1 MKTANSSMLCN
12 IPHLLNLSVSI
23 CKKIKQSYILVMII
37 AASSSPAKQFPLL
50 LKKETI
56 EIQFGNMSG
65 FRIQFGET

>member
-12 IPHLLNLSVSI
+12 TPFTKSVRFHLQ
-23 CKKIKQSYILVMII
+23 KIKQSYILVMII

>member
-12 IPHLLNLSVSI
+12 TPFTKSVRFHLQKN
-23 CKKIKQSYILVMII
+23 QTILHPSDDYCRII
-37 AASSSPAKQFPLL
+37 ITSKAISSSFE
-50 LKKETI
+50 KETI